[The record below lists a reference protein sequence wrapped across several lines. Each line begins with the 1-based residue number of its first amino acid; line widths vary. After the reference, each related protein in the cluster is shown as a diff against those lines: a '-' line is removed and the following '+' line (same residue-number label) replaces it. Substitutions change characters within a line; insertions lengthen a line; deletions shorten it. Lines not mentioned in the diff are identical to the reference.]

1 MYKVQNDIPRNVNS
15 DYHLTMLMGSEFI
28 FLTLLILFYFL
39 SMYFCIR
46 QKNFFLFWGTPH
58 KAKIVM

>member
-15 DYHLTMLMGSEFI
+15 DYHLTMLVGSEFI
-28 FLTLLILFYFL
+28 FLTLLILFFFKYVFL
-39 SMYFCIR
+39 YKTKKI
-46 QKNFFLFWGTPH
+46 FFLFSGTPH